1 MNKAELVEGLKYT
14 EEKHRN
20 DSIFT
25 CGLDISGMCTDT
37 LNVLKNCIEIPEGS
51 TVGDVMKTMFPEA
64 EIRDGI
70 LGPDGKEMVHMYMSS
85 DEDET
90 ILSMHMEFTTD
101 IWNSPYKIT
110 GEE

>member
-1 MNKAELVEGLKYT
+1 MNKAELIEGLKYT

-20 DSIFT
+20 DIVDT
-25 CGLDISGMCTDT
+25 CDTNISMLCFDV
-37 LNVLKNCIEIPEGS
+37 LKVLKNCIEIPEGA

-64 EIRDGI
+64 EIKDGI
-70 LGPDGKEMVHMYMSS
+70 LGPDGKEMVHMYTSS

-90 ILSMHMEFTTD
+90 ILHMHMEFTTD
-101 IWNSPYKIT
+101 IWNSPFKIT